1 MRVYELMVIFHPD
14 LDDEAINQALDK
26 VKDWITKSGGKVDKV
41 DNWGKRH
48 MAYEIQKQNEGIYFL
63 LDITV
68 DTNFIAELERNLEI
82 LEPMMRHLI
91 VAKK

>member
-63 LDITV
+63 LDITI